1 MFTGIVEEVGV
12 IREKIPVGPALRFRL
27 MAPGVAQGLKPGDSV
42 SCNGVCL
49 TAETIFPDGFTA
61 TAVPETLQR
70 STLGSI
76 ANGDAVNLE
85 SALKAGSPMGGH
97 IVQGHVDG
105 VAEVAAWKELPDGS
119 GRELTIR
126 VPEAFTRYCVEKGS
140 LSLHGVSLTIAGI
153 DGDRIRIALVPH
165 TLSHTNLGLMKAG
178 DKLNF
183 EVDLVGKYVEKLL
196 GFMGDKTVPAGGA
209 WARSQGGK
217 SGSLDAS
224 NLGKWGYGV

>member
-27 MAPGVAQGLKPGDSV
+27 TAPGVAQGLKPGDSV

-61 TAVPETLQR
+61 TAVPETLQC

-76 ANGDAVNLE
+76 ALGDAVNLE

-105 VAEVAAWKELPDGS
+105 VGEAVSWKDLPDGS

-126 VPEAFTRYCVEKGS
+126 VPEAFTRYCVVKGS
-140 LSLHGVSLTIAGI
+140 LALHGVSLTIAGI
-153 DGDRIRIALVPH
+153 EGDRIRIALVPH
-165 TLSHTNLGLMKAG
+165 TLSHTNLGRMKAG

-196 GFMGDKTVPAGGA
+196 GFMSGASAKPA
-209 WARSQGGK
+209 
-217 SGSLDAS
+217 LDSAS
-224 NLGKWGYGV
+224 LGKWGYGV